1 MPSPNQITV
10 NQLARLL
17 GTPDCPAIIDL
28 CIDEDFALDPR
39 IIPSAFRHPFTAVE
53 ELADAYREKA
63 VVLYCQKGKKISEG
77 GAAILR
83 SCGVKA
89 EVLQGGQFAWCDA
102 GLPLVPFAKIPFG
115 SDQSALVAEASR
127 CKPRSV
133 WVTRLRP
140 KIDRIACPWLIRRF
154 IDPDAQFLF
163 VAPATV
169 LDVAEKFNATAFD
182 VENVFW
188 SHREERCTFDTM
200 IEEFEL
206 NIDALHTVAT
216 VVRGA
221 DTNRADLAAQCAGLL
236 AMSVGLSRMFKDDLA
251 QLDAGMVLYDSLYR
265 WARDAMDEGHDW
277 PAVKNAA
284 RDTTGS

>member
-10 NQLARLL
+10 KQLARLV
-17 GTPDCPAIIDL
+17 GTPDSPVIIDL
-28 CIDEDFALDPR
+28 CIDEDFSVDPR
-39 IIPSAFRHPFTAVE
+39 LIPSAYRHPFTAVA
-53 ELADAYREKA
+53 ELADSCRDKA

-77 GAAILR
+77 AAAILR
-83 SCGVKA
+83 TLGVRA
-89 EVLQGGQFAWCDA
+89 EVLQGGQFAWRDA
-102 GLPLVPFAKIPFG
+102 GLPLVPFAKIPST
-115 SDQSALVAEASR
+115 SDQSLAVTDNCR
-127 CKPRSV
+127 RKTRSV
-133 WVTRLRP
+133 WVTRQRP

-182 VENVFW
+182 VEGVFW
-188 SHREERCTFDTM
+188 SHRDECCTFDTM

-206 NIDALHTVAT
+206 NIDALHTLAS

-221 DTNRADLAAQCAGLL
+221 DTNRSDLAPQCAGLL
-236 AMSVGLSRMFKDDLA
+236 AMSVGLSRLYKDDLA
-251 QLDAGMVLYDSLYR
+251 QLDAGMMLYDSLYR

-277 PAVKNAA
+277 PAVKSPASNIS
-284 RDTTGS
+284 GS